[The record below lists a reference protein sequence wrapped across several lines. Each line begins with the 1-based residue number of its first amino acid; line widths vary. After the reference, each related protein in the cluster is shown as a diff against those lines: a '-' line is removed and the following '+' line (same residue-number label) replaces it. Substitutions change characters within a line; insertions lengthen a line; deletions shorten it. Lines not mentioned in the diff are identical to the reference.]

1 MDDSKLL
8 LESIKNLSSVYR
20 TILTINEDLSEKF
33 KLIDNK
39 YKDIEE
45 LKKEVEQC
53 IEIDIEYKDLDEK
66 LKIKIA
72 KRQML
77 IDKHE
82 LSLEANFV
90 YIFSLLESFNNNLLK
105 SAEDINDEVKNLL
118 KGLVIDKVENH
129 NSNQSKLDSKFRDIL
144 IGKDKVSNYMYLFP
158 NTFDIHIKAFNYKG
172 ICEDLYKS
180 KNDKLYKTIHYYL
193 YEFKARRNAI
203 MHNGKEFN
211 NYESEMKSNLHSGG
225 IFKKIGLS
233 EKSINKLEFNHFEFI
248 KRKGSASEKDDNT
261 KLEISPYYMDHFIFI
276 TLRALLMSFYGAFNF
291 KLKNLGESS
300 EIYPVL
306 GDILNDIN
314 MSSQS
319 FKLEYFV
326 NITSDLDIVRK
337 NFLTNDLVE
346 LDENIYFV
354 NSLLSKQ
361 FIVNSSKEKQDNTE
375 AKLKKSTIDIDF
387 RHNECSERITLERKK
402 LLEITKPKEVLILEE
417 KTKNVTAYE
426 NKMKS
431 KLNKKQK
438 ISLIKKHHTI
448 LNDVIANWIKLYK
461 PIRDLDNFQ
470 INKNKLYKFEKVNK
484 TYDIIYNKELES
496 FKTNKFIPAK
506 IKELVLSYLDDNLSD
521 FSKHL
526 KKYFDEEKSDKL
538 EAYLNWY
545 MIQRY
550 KDDKMIKKICKIN
563 N

>member
-33 KLIDNK
+33 KLIVNK

-53 IEIDIEYKDLDEK
+53 IEIGIEFKDLDEK
-66 LKIKIA
+66 LKIKKA
-72 KRQML
+72 KRKML
-77 IDKHE
+77 IDKHQ

-233 EKSINKLEFNHFEFI
+233 EKSINKLEFNHFESI

-291 KLKNLGESS
+291 KLKNLGESFG
-300 EIYPVL
+300 IFADL
-306 GDILNDIN
+306 ANILNDMN
-314 MSSQS
+314 MCSQS

-326 NITSDLDIVRK
+326 NITSDLDILRK
-337 NFLTNDLVE
+337 NFLTNDLVV
-346 LDENIYFV
+346 V

-387 RHNECSERITLERKK
+387 RHNECSERITSGRKK
-402 LLEITKPKEVLILEE
+402 LLEIIKPKEVLILEE
-417 KTKNVTAYE
+417 NKKNTEAYK

-431 KLNKKQK
+431 KLNEKQK
-438 ISLIKKHHTI
+438 ISLTKKYYTLI
-448 LNDVIANWIKLYK
+448 DGVYANLNKLYK

-470 INKNKLYKFEKVNK
+470 INKNTLYKFEKVNK